1 MSWMRSRWVLVPGA
15 MLVVVALWN
24 LYVMANAGG
33 VVTGLVVDAAGSPVP
48 GATVLLYERAFI
60 TNNEKQR
67 TTTGPDGRFRFEGNA
82 SHALQLQAEGPG
94 GRSERRTVRL
104 WFRAQNRDI
113 AEALRLGGGA

>member
-1 MSWMRSRWVLVPGA
+1 M
-15 MLVVVALWN
+15 
-24 LYVMANAGG
+24 
-33 VVTGLVVDAAGSPVP
+33 
-48 GATVLLYERAFI
+48 LLYERAFI

-67 TTTGPDGRFRFEGNA
+67 TTTCPDGRFRFEGNA

>member
-33 VVTGLVVDAAGSPVP
+33 VVTGLVVDSAGSPVP